1 VPAAR
6 DFGTGFIVKQH
17 ELMSRVR
24 LKLGLSGLTIPNF
37 IIRCNTIKEAI
48 LANLLVFV
56 TPNPTMIVLETAITN
71 LTASQGRMD
80 EGGPANT
87 LLRDQDYVVLLNYMR
102 TLGIYVE
109 NIAQGDMAIILL
121 SKFEVVGQR
130 SSVGVLAGPTVVRV
144 KADGLNAGELYVS
157 WNGVVNN
164 TGYVIA
170 ISLMVDGAPST
181 WADVKP
187 KGTNHLF
194 KNLQSGAQ
202 YAIRIATMSREG
214 IGAWSDPRFHRPQ

>member
-1 VPAAR
+1 
-6 DFGTGFIVKQH
+6 
-17 ELMSRVR
+17 MSRVR
-24 LKLGLSGLTIPNF
+24 LKLGLSGLTIANF
-37 IIRCNTIKEAI
+37 LIRCNTIKEAI
-48 LANLLVFV
+48 VANVMVFV

-87 LLRDQDYVVLLNYMR
+87 LLRDQDYLALLNHMR

-109 NIAQGDMAIILL
+109 NIAQGDLDIILL
-121 SKFEVVGQR
+121 SKFEVVGQP
-130 SSVGVLAGPTVVRV
+130 SSVGLLPGPSIVRV
-144 KADGLNAGELYVS
+144 KGDSFNAGELYVS
-157 WNGVVNN
+157 WQGVRNS
-164 TGYVIA
+164 TGYVVG

-181 WADVKP
+181 WIDVKP

-194 KNLQSGAQ
+194 TGLQSGAQ

-214 IGAWSDPRFHRPQ
+214 VGPWCDPRFHRPQ

>member
-1 VPAAR
+1 LA
-6 DFGTGFIVKQH
+6 
-17 ELMSRVR
+17 
-24 LKLGLSGLTIPNF
+24 NF

-48 LANLLVFV
+48 LAHMLVFV

-87 LLRDQDYVVLLNYMR
+87 LLRDQDYVVLLNHMR

-130 SSVGVLAGPTVVRV
+130 SSVGVLPGPTVVRV

-181 WADVKP
+181 WAEVKP
-187 KGTNHLF
+187 KGTTHLF

-214 IGAWSDPRFHRPQ
+214 IGAWCDPRFHRPQ